1 MPNLLVIDD
10 NPVDTALVY
19 EAFGE
24 VHPEVRI
31 SRTPSGAQALEHL
44 RMSLE
49 MPDLILL
56 DLNMPGM
63 NGLDVLAQIK
73 ADQRLSA
80 VPTVILTSSKN
91 PHDLA
96 AAARLRPDGYL
107 VKPIL
112 WDEFVDLVHALDQ
125 EYLQGKPRSVRSLQA
140 DG

>member
-1 MPNLLVIDD
+1 MPHLLVIDD

-24 VHPEVRI
+24 IHPEVYIR
-31 SRTPSGAQALEHL
+31 RTPSGAQALEHL
-44 RMSLE
+44 RLSHEL
-49 MPDLILL
+49 PDLILL

-73 ADQRLSA
+73 STPRLRD

-91 PHDLA
+91 PQDLA
-96 AAARLRPDGYL
+96 AAMHLRPDGYL

-112 WDEFVDLVHALDQ
+112 WDEFVELVQVLDRD
-125 EYLQGKPRSVRSLQA
+125 YLQGRPRGFRTSQA
-140 DG
+140 GA